1 MESVPNVLADRYAS
15 PEMRKIWSPE
25 GRIRLER
32 EFWISVLK
40 AQADLGLSVPEGA
53 VEAYQAHLNEVDLDA
68 IREREQVTRHDVK
81 ARLEAFCELAGHQ
94 HLHKGL
100 TSRDLTESVEQLQLY
115 RSLLLLRD
123 KSVAVLASFRRAAEH
138 YREWVL
144 TARTHNV
151 PAQPTTLGRRIAM
164 YGEELLLAYRGLVH
178 LLDTYP
184 ARGVKGAVGTQLDVL
199 TLFGGDAAKV
209 DAFEGKVLKF
219 LGLPALLTAPGQVY
233 PRSLDQEVIHSLVRL
248 AAGPGDFCRSL
259 RLLAGHDAASE
270 GFAEGQTGSSAMPH
284 KVNSRSCERVNGF
297 QNLLRGYLTMAASIS
312 GDQWLEGDV
321 SCSVVRRIALPDA
334 CFALDGLFETVL
346 NILSQMSVH
355 REVIE
360 SENRKYLPFLC
371 TTTVLM
377 RMVQAGVG
385 REQAHNLIK
394 KHAVA
399 ALEAMRRS
407 GAGASNNLMDRLAG
421 DPEVPIDAKELDT
434 ILEEASSLTGRAV
447 DQVNTFLTEVD
458 KVTEAHPKAAA
469 YRPMSIL

>member
-32 EFWISVLK
+32 EFWIGVLK
-40 AQADLGLSVPEGA
+40 AQAALGLPVPEGA
-53 VEAYQAHLNEVDLDA
+53 VEAYQAHLNEVDLEA
-68 IREREQVTRHDVK
+68 IREREKVTRHDVK
-81 ARLEAFCELAGHQ
+81 ARLEAFCELAGYQ

-115 RSLLLLRD
+115 RSLRLLHD
-123 KSVAVLASFRRAAEH
+123 KSVAVLASFQKAAER
-138 YREWVL
+138 YKEWVL

-164 YGEELLLAYRGLVH
+164 YGEEFLLAYRHLCH
-178 LLDTYP
+178 LLETYP
-184 ARGVKGAVGTQLDVL
+184 ARGVKGAVGTQLDVF
-199 TLFGGDAAKV
+199 TLFEGDAGKV
-209 DAFEGKVLKF
+209 DAFENKVLEF
-219 LGLPALLTAPGQVY
+219 LGLPALLNAPGQVY
-233 PRSLDQEVIHSLVRL
+233 PRSLDQEVVHSLVRL
-248 AAGPGDFCRSL
+248 AAGPGDFCRAL

-321 SCSVVRRIALPDA
+321 SCSVVRRVALPDA
-334 CFALDGLFETVL
+334 CFALDGLFETL
-346 NILSQMSVH
+346 LTILSQMSVH

-360 SENRKYLPFLC
+360 AENRKYLPFLC

-377 RMVQAGVG
+377 RMIQAGVG
-385 REQAHNLIK
+385 REQAHELIK
-394 KHAVA
+394 QHAVA
-399 ALEAMRRS
+399 ALEAMRCS
-407 GAGASNNLMDRLAG
+407 GDATSNDLMVRLAA
-421 DPEVPIDAKELDT
+421 DPEVPIGEKELGK
-434 ILEEASSLTGRAV
+434 ILEEASFLTGRAV
-447 DQVNTFLTEVD
+447 DQVDAFSREVEIVIGD
-458 KVTEAHPKAAA
+458 HPQAAA
-469 YRPMSIL
+469 YQPMPIL